1 MQLKIVQYFILLMLF
16 LSSCCC
22 DNYDFYKIE
31 NIEENEVLTE
41 INFDDLKIF
50 FQDILK
56 KENKNIE
63 DISNK
68 GEFSIKYIKHKN
80 ISLEQVEEFTQIKN
94 YWNDG
99 KLEKLKKQIHF
110 STIVSYPY
118 YIEFLFRLKKL
129 LIDKKKSGI
138 SFFTSIGGSG
148 RSIHYPCGYNLRN
161 IVNRNGN
168 FLNVTNNDLLNEDN
182 RQMQFPI
189 FSNNNIFVKSN
200 SILTFFEN
208 RLKIQFDDN
217 SQAKYK
223 YICSVL
229 EYLAQLGN
237 PIFTI
242 YGHGVQQSAAAYNIA
257 LMLKELFKFDTEDFF
272 YEGKYSLL
280 DIFESNG
287 DKVGLKN
294 NIEIIEQLEKVG
306 ASAEKDVIML
316 AGAITLNNLLYKI
329 FRSVRA
335 VEKDI
340 NCVLGFESY
349 SGRVWELL
357 VAIWKGNYEKFQELI
372 DEKIVIKKNELQC
385 ILTHC
390 LIGDNKL
397 LPEYQI
403 GNKEEV
409 IINTPQILKNLVN
422 GNDGLGED
430 RLYYLDC
437 DKICGYKLNEIVDF
451 WKELTDKP
459 TLQIISNIKN
469 NNGNGVL
476 GSIKHFLRYE
486 WDHLITSYFNS
497 SYNDGMLSDDGL
509 FIYEDNNKGFSDFCK
524 NIFEN
529 YTSGKNLKENLND
542 KYELKILEDDHK
554 SFYINDKE
562 LNIIYIVVGHGTH
575 LENKRNN
582 PYNGYFENITK
593 NLNNI
598 EKKIEYK
605 WKQ

>member
-41 INFDDLKIF
+41 IKFNDLKTF

-56 KENKNIE
+56 KENKNIK
-63 DISNK
+63 DINNK
-68 GEFSIKYIKHKN
+68 GVFSIKYIKHEN
-80 ISLEQVEEFTQIKN
+80 ISLKQVEEFTQIKN
-94 YWNDG
+94 YWNEE
-99 KLEKLKKQIHF
+99 KIEKLKKQIQF
-110 STIVSYPY
+110 ATIVSYPY
-118 YIEFLFRLKKL
+118 YIEFLLRLKKL
-129 LIDKKKSGI
+129 LKDKDERGI

-148 RSIHYPCGYNLRN
+148 RSIHYPCGYNLRRV
-161 IVNRNGN
+161 VNEKNN
-168 FLNVTNNDLLNEDN
+168 DFFNVTNNDQLNEYEP
-182 RQMQFPI
+182 QTQLPI
-189 FSNNNIFVKSN
+189 FSNNNIFARTN
-200 SILTFFEN
+200 NNILTFFEN
-208 RLKIQFDDN
+208 RLGINFNDN
-217 SQAKYK
+217 NKQSQYN

-242 YGHGVQQSAAAYNIA
+242 YGHGIRPAAVTYNIA
-257 LMLKELFKFDTEDFF
+257 LMLKDILKFDVNDFF
-272 YEGKYSLL
+272 ENEEYNFL
-280 DIFESNG
+280 DIIEAEDDNARFKDNS
-287 DKVGLKN
+287 
-294 NIEIIEQLEKVG
+294 EIIKQLEEVG
-306 ASAEKDVIML
+306 ASSEKNVLML
-316 AGAITLNNLLYKI
+316 VGAITLNNLLYKI
-329 FRSVRA
+329 FYAVRSQQKR
-335 VEKDI
+335 I

-357 VAIWKGNYEKFQELI
+357 VAIWKGNYQNFQELI

-385 ILTHC
+385 VLTHC

-409 IINTPQILKNLVN
+409 IINTSQILKDLVN

-437 DKICGYKLNEIVDF
+437 NKICGYKLNEIVSF
-451 WKELTDKP
+451 WKNLTENH

-476 GSIKHFLRYE
+476 GSIKHFFRYE
-486 WDHLITSYFNS
+486 WDSLITSYFNS
-497 SYNDGMLSDDGL
+497 PYNDGMLSDDGL
-509 FIYEDNNKGFSDFCK
+509 FFYMGNENFENFCK
-524 NIFEN
+524 NIFKD
-529 YTSGKNLKENLND
+529 YTSGKNLEEILND

-554 SFYINDKE
+554 SFYINDKI

-575 LENKRNN
+575 LDNKRNN

-593 NLNNI
+593 ILN
-598 EKKIEYK
+598 KIEDK
-605 WKQ
+605 IE

>member
-1 MQLKIVQYFILLMLF
+1 MQLKIAQYFILLMLF

-31 NIEENEVLTE
+31 ENNLNQNLTTVKYEELN
-41 INFDDLKIF
+41 DF
-50 FQDILK
+50 FQTIKDNNDN
-56 KENKNIE
+56 E
-63 DISNK
+63 K
-68 GEFSIKYIKHKN
+68 GVLSLKYIKHKD
-80 ISLEQVEEFTQIKN
+80 ITVEQLEEFTKIKN

-99 KLEKLKKQIHF
+99 KLEKLKKQIQF

-118 YIEFLFRLKKL
+118 YIEFLLRLKKL
-129 LIDKKKSGI
+129 LKDKDKRGI

-168 FLNVTNNDLLNEDN
+168 FLNVTNNDQLNEDE
-182 RQMQFPI
+182 RQTQLPI
-189 FSNNNIFVKSN
+189 FSGNNIFTRTNNNI
-200 SILTFFEN
+200 LTFLEN
-208 RLKIQFDDN
+208 RLGINFNDNN
-217 SQAKYK
+217 SQVKYK

-237 PIFTI
+237 SIFTI
-242 YGHGVQQSAAAYNIA
+242 YGRGVQQSAVAYNIA

-272 YEGKYSLL
+272 YEGEYSLL

-294 NIEIIEQLEKVG
+294 NTEIIKQLEEVG

-335 VEKDI
+335 VKKNI

-357 VAIWKGNYEKFQELI
+357 VAIWKGNYQNFQELI
-372 DEKIVIKKNELQC
+372 DEKIVIKKDDLQC
-385 ILTHC
+385 VLTHC

-397 LPEYQI
+397 LSEYKLGKKDEI
-403 GNKEEV
+403 T
-409 IINTPQILKNLVN
+409 INTPQILKNVVN
-422 GNDGLGED
+422 EGDGLGED

-437 DKICGYKLNEIVDF
+437 NEICGYKLNEIVSF
-451 WKELTDKP
+451 WKKLTDQP

-476 GSIKHFLRYE
+476 GSIKHFFRYE
-486 WDHLITSYFNS
+486 WDSLITSYFNS
-497 SYNDGMLSDDGL
+497 PYNDGMLSDDGL
-509 FIYEDNNKGFSDFCK
+509 FVYEDNNGFSDFCK
-524 NIFEN
+524 NIFKD
-529 YTSGKNLKENLND
+529 YTSGENLEEFLND

-554 SFYINDKE
+554 SFYINDKK

-593 NLNNI
+593 ILN
-598 EKKIEYK
+598 KIENK
-605 WKQ
+605 IE

>member
-1 MQLKIVQYFILLMLF
+1 MQLKIAQYFILLMLF

-31 NIEENEVLTE
+31 ENNLNQNLTTVKYEELN
-41 INFDDLKIF
+41 DF
-50 FQDILK
+50 FQTIKDNNDN
-56 KENKNIE
+56 E
-63 DISNK
+63 K
-68 GEFSIKYIKHKN
+68 GVLSLKYIKHKD
-80 ISLEQVEEFTQIKN
+80 ITVEQLEEFTKIKN

-99 KLEKLKKQIHF
+99 KLEKLKKQIQF

-118 YIEFLFRLKKL
+118 YIEFLLRLKKL
-129 LIDKKKSGI
+129 LKDKDKRGI

-168 FLNVTNNDLLNEDN
+168 FLNVTNNDQLNEDE
-182 RQMQFPI
+182 RQTQLPI
-189 FSNNNIFVKSN
+189 FSGNNIFTRTNNNI
-200 SILTFFEN
+200 LTFLEN
-208 RLKIQFDDN
+208 RLGINFNDNN
-217 SQAKYK
+217 SQVKYK

-237 PIFTI
+237 SIFTI
-242 YGHGVQQSAAAYNIA
+242 YGRGVQQSAVAYNIA

-272 YEGKYSLL
+272 YEGEYSLL

-294 NIEIIEQLEKVG
+294 NTEIIKQLEEVG

-335 VEKDI
+335 VKKNI

-357 VAIWKGNYEKFQELI
+357 VAIWKGNYQNFQELI
-372 DEKIVIKKNELQC
+372 DEKIVIKKDDLQC
-385 ILTHC
+385 VLTHC

-397 LPEYQI
+397 LSEYKLGKKDEI
-403 GNKEEV
+403 T
-409 IINTPQILKNLVN
+409 INTPQILKNVVN
-422 GNDGLGED
+422 EGDGLGED

-437 DKICGYKLNEIVDF
+437 NEICGYKLNEIVSF
-451 WKELTDKP
+451 WKNLTGRP

-476 GSIKHFLRYE
+476 GSIKHFFRYE
-486 WDHLITSYFNS
+486 WDSLITSYFNS
-497 SYNDGMLSDDGL
+497 PYNDGMLSDDGL
-509 FIYEDNNKGFSDFCK
+509 FVYEDNNGFSDFCK
-524 NIFEN
+524 NIFKD
-529 YTSGKNLKENLND
+529 YTSGENLEEFLND

-554 SFYINDKE
+554 SFYINDKK

-593 NLNNI
+593 ILN
-598 EKKIEYK
+598 KIENK
-605 WKQ
+605 IE

>member
-31 NIEENEVLTE
+31 GNNLNQNLTTVKYEELN
-41 INFDDLKIF
+41 DF
-50 FQDILK
+50 FQTIKDNNDN
-56 KENKNIE
+56 E
-63 DISNK
+63 K
-68 GEFSIKYIKHKN
+68 GVLSLKYIKHKD
-80 ISLEQVEEFTQIKN
+80 ITVEQLEEFTKIKN

-99 KLEKLKKQIHF
+99 KLEKLKEQIQF

-118 YIEFLFRLKKL
+118 YIEFLLRLKKL
-129 LIDKKKSGI
+129 LKDKDKRGI

-168 FLNVTNNDLLNEDN
+168 FLNVTNNDLLDKDN
-182 RQMQFPI
+182 RQMQLPL
-189 FSNNNIFVKSN
+189 FSNNNIFVKN
-200 SILTFFEN
+200 NNILTFFEN
-208 RLKIQFDDN
+208 RLKIKFDEN
-217 SQAKYK
+217 SQVKYK

-242 YGHGVQQSAAAYNIA
+242 YGRGVQQSAAAYNIA
-257 LMLKELFKFDTEDFF
+257 LMLKELFNFDTEDFF
-272 YEGKYSLL
+272 GNEEYNFL
-280 DIFESNG
+280 DI
-287 DKVGLKN
+287 
-294 NIEIIEQLEKVG
+294 IEIDDDNARFKDNSEIIKQLEEVG

-335 VEKDI
+335 EKKDI

-357 VAIWKGNYEKFQELI
+357 VAIWKGNYQNFQELI

-390 LIGDNKL
+390 LIGNNKL
-397 LPEYQI
+397 LPQKNI
-403 GNKEEV
+403 GEKGEV
-409 IINTPQILKNLVN
+409 TIDTPQILKDLVN
-422 GNDGLGED
+422 GNNGLGED

-437 DKICGYKLNEIVDF
+437 DKICGYKLNEIVSF
-451 WKELTDKP
+451 WKKLTDQP

-476 GSIKHFLRYE
+476 GSIKHFFRYE

-497 SYNDGMLSDDGL
+497 PYNDGMLSDDGL

-524 NIFEN
+524 NIFKD
-529 YTSGKNLKENLND
+529 YTSGEILNKNFSNNYDFD
-542 KYELKILEDDHK
+542 KLDDDYK
-554 SFYINDKE
+554 SFYINDKI

-575 LENKRNN
+575 IDNKRNN
-582 PYNGYFENITK
+582 PYDGYFENITK
-593 NLNNI
+593 ILN
-598 EKKIEYK
+598 KIEDK
-605 WKQ
+605 IE

>member
-31 NIEENEVLTE
+31 ENNLNQNLTTVKYKE
-41 INFDDLKIF
+41 LNDF
-50 FQDILK
+50 FQTIKD
-56 KENKNIE
+56 NKDNE
-63 DISNK
+63 EGVLSL
-68 GEFSIKYIKHKN
+68 KYIKHKN
-80 ISLEQVEEFTQIKN
+80 ITVEQLEKFTQIKN
-94 YWNDG
+94 YWNTE
-99 KLEKLKKQIHF
+99 KLEKLKKQIQF

-118 YIEFLFRLKKL
+118 YIEFLLRLKKL

-168 FLNVTNNDLLNEDN
+168 FLNVTNNDLLNEDI
-182 RQMQFPI
+182 RKTQFPI

-200 SILTFFEN
+200 NILTFFEN

-217 SQAKYK
+217 SQVKYK

-242 YGHGVQQSAAAYNIA
+242 YGRGVQQSAAAYNIA
-257 LMLKELFKFDTEDFF
+257 LMLKDILKFDVNDFFENEEYNFLDIIETEDDNARF
-272 YEGKYSLL
+272 KDNS
-280 DIFESNG
+280 
-287 DKVGLKN
+287 
-294 NIEIIEQLEKVG
+294 EIIKQLEEVG
-306 ASAEKDVIML
+306 ASSEKNVLML

-329 FRSVRA
+329 FYAVRSQQKR
-335 VEKDI
+335 I

-357 VAIWKGNYEKFQELI
+357 VAIWKNKYGNFSVIEKTV
-372 DEKIVIKKNELQC
+372 KIKKDDLQC
-385 ILTHC
+385 VLTHC

-397 LPEYQI
+397 LSEYKLGKKDEI
-403 GNKEEV
+403 T
-409 IINTPQILKNLVN
+409 INTPQILKNVVN
-422 GNDGLGED
+422 EGDGLGED

-437 DKICGYKLNEIVDF
+437 NEICGYKLNEIVSF
-451 WKELTDKP
+451 WKKLTDRP

-476 GSIKHFLRYE
+476 GSIKHFFRFE

-497 SYNDGMLSDDGL
+497 PYNDGMLSDDGL
-509 FIYEDNNKGFSDFCK
+509 FVYEENNKGFSYFCK
-524 NIFEN
+524 KIFKD
-529 YTSGKNLKENLND
+529 YTSGEILNKNFSNNYDFD
-542 KYELKILEDDHK
+542 KLEDDHK

-593 NLNNI
+593 ILNKIGNNI
-598 EKKIEYK
+598 E
-605 WKQ
+605 

>member
-41 INFDDLKIF
+41 IKFNDLKTF

-56 KENKNIE
+56 KENKNIK
-63 DISNK
+63 DINNK
-68 GEFSIKYIKHKN
+68 GVFSIKYIKREN
-80 ISLEQVEEFTQIKN
+80 ISLKQVEEFTQIKN
-94 YWNDG
+94 YWNEE
-99 KLEKLKKQIHF
+99 KIEKLKKQIQF

-118 YIEFLFRLKKL
+118 YIEFLLRLKKL
-129 LIDKKKSGI
+129 LKDKDERGI

-148 RSIHYPCGYNLRN
+148 RSIHYPCGYNLRRV
-161 IVNRNGN
+161 VNEKNN
-168 FLNVTNNDLLNEDN
+168 DFLNVTNNDQLNEYEP
-182 RQMQFPI
+182 QTQLPI
-189 FSNNNIFVKSN
+189 FSNNNIFARTN
-200 SILTFFEN
+200 NNILTFFEN
-208 RLKIQFDDN
+208 RLGINFNDN
-217 SQAKYK
+217 NKQSQYN

-242 YGHGVQQSAAAYNIA
+242 YGHGIRPAAVTYNIA
-257 LMLKELFKFDTEDFF
+257 LMLKDILKFDVNDFF
-272 YEGKYSLL
+272 ENEEYNFL
-280 DIFESNG
+280 DIIEAEDDNARFKDNS
-287 DKVGLKN
+287 
-294 NIEIIEQLEKVG
+294 EIIKQLEEVG
-306 ASAEKDVIML
+306 ASSEKNVLML

-329 FRSVRA
+329 FYAVRSQQKR
-335 VEKDI
+335 I

-357 VAIWKGNYEKFQELI
+357 VAIWKGNYQNFQELI

-385 ILTHC
+385 VLTHC

-409 IINTPQILKNLVN
+409 IINTSQILKDLVN

-437 DKICGYKLNEIVDF
+437 NKICGYKLNEIVSF
-451 WKELTDKP
+451 WKNLTENH

-476 GSIKHFLRYE
+476 GSIKHFFRYE

-497 SYNDGMLSDDGL
+497 PYNDGMLSDDGL
-509 FIYEDNNKGFSDFCK
+509 F
-524 NIFEN
+524 
-529 YTSGKNLKENLND
+529 L
-542 KYELKILEDDHK
+542 
-554 SFYINDKE
+554 
-562 LNIIYIVVGHGTH
+562 
-575 LENKRNN
+575 
-582 PYNGYFENITK
+582 
-593 NLNNI
+593 
-598 EKKIEYK
+598 
-605 WKQ
+605 

>member
-31 NIEENEVLTE
+31 ENNLNQNLTTVKYEELN
-41 INFDDLKIF
+41 DF
-50 FQDILK
+50 FQTIKDNNDN
-56 KENKNIE
+56 E
-63 DISNK
+63 K
-68 GEFSIKYIKHKN
+68 GVLSLKYIKHKD
-80 ISLEQVEEFTQIKN
+80 ITVEQLEEFTKIKN

-99 KLEKLKKQIHF
+99 KLEKLKKQIQF

-118 YIEFLFRLKKL
+118 YIEFLLRLKKL
-129 LIDKKKSGI
+129 LKDNDERGI

-168 FLNVTNNDLLNEDN
+168 FLNVTNNDLLNEDI
-182 RQMQFPI
+182 RKTQFPI

-200 SILTFFEN
+200 NILTFFEN
-208 RLKIQFDDN
+208 RLKIKFDDDN
-217 SQAKYK
+217 SQVKYK

-229 EYLAQLGN
+229 EYFAQLGN

-242 YGHGVQQSAAAYNIA
+242 YGRGVQQSAAAYNIA
-257 LMLKELFKFDTEDFF
+257 LMLKELFNFDTEDFF
-272 YEGKYSLL
+272 GNEEYNFL
-280 DIFESNG
+280 DI
-287 DKVGLKN
+287 
-294 NIEIIEQLEKVG
+294 IEIDDDNARFKDNSEIIKQLEEVG

-335 VEKDI
+335 VKKDI

-349 SGRVWELL
+349 SGRVWEILI
-357 VAIWKGNYEKFQELI
+357 AIWKDNYKNFRDLI
-372 DEKIVIKKNELQC
+372 GKESVIKNNELQC
-385 ILTHC
+385 VLTHC
-390 LIGDNKL
+390 LIGDNTL

-437 DKICGYKLNEIVDF
+437 DKICGYKLNEIVSF
-451 WKELTDKP
+451 WKNLTGRP

-469 NNGNGVL
+469 NNGNGFL
-476 GSIKHFLRYE
+476 GSIKHFFRYE

-497 SYNDGMLSDDGL
+497 PYNDGMLSDDGL
-509 FIYEDNNKGFSDFCK
+509 FFYMGNENFEIFCK
-524 NIFEN
+524 NIFKD
-529 YTSGKNLKENLND
+529 YTSGENLEEFLND

-593 NLNNI
+593 ILN
-598 EKKIEYK
+598 KIENK
-605 WKQ
+605 IE

>member
-31 NIEENEVLTE
+31 ENNLNQNLTTVEYEELN
-41 INFDDLKIF
+41 DF
-50 FQDILK
+50 FQTIKD
-56 KENKNIE
+56 NKDNE
-63 DISNK
+63 EGVLSL
-68 GEFSIKYIKHKN
+68 KYIKHKN
-80 ISLEQVEEFTQIKN
+80 ITVEQLEKFTQIKN
-94 YWNDG
+94 YWNTE
-99 KLEKLKKQIHF
+99 KLEKLKKQIQF

-118 YIEFLFRLKKL
+118 YIEFLLRLKKL

-168 FLNVTNNDLLNEDN
+168 FLNVTNNDLLNEDI
-182 RQMQFPI
+182 RKTQFPI

-200 SILTFFEN
+200 NILTFFEN

-217 SQAKYK
+217 SQVKYK

-242 YGHGVQQSAAAYNIA
+242 YGRGVQQSAAAYNIA
-257 LMLKELFKFDTEDFF
+257 LMLKDLFKFDTEDFF
-272 YEGKYSLL
+272 GNEEYNFL
-280 DIFESNG
+280 DIIETDDNARFKDNS
-287 DKVGLKN
+287 
-294 NIEIIEQLEKVG
+294 EIIKQLETVG
-306 ASAEKDVIML
+306 ASNEKDVIML

-329 FRSVRA
+329 FYAVRSQQKR
-335 VEKDI
+335 I

-357 VAIWKGNYEKFQELI
+357 VAMWKGNYEKFQELI

-422 GNDGLGED
+422 GNNGLGED

-437 DKICGYKLNEIVDF
+437 NEICGYKLNEIVSF
-451 WKELTDKP
+451 WKKLTDRP

-476 GSIKHFLRYE
+476 GSIKHFFRYE

-497 SYNDGMLSDDGL
+497 PYNDGMLSDDGL
-509 FIYEDNNKGFSDFCK
+509 FIYEDNNKGFRDFCK
-524 NIFEN
+524 NIFKD
-529 YTSGKNLKENLND
+529 YTSGEILNKNFSNNYDFD
-542 KYELKILEDDHK
+542 KLDDDYK
-554 SFYINDKE
+554 SFYINDKI

-575 LENKRNN
+575 IDNKRNN
-582 PYNGYFENITK
+582 PYDGYFENITK
-593 NLNNI
+593 ILN
-598 EKKIEYK
+598 KIEDK
-605 WKQ
+605 IE

>member
-1 MQLKIVQYFILLMLF
+1 MLF

-41 INFDDLKIF
+41 IKFNDLNTF

-63 DISNK
+63 DINNK
-68 GEFSIKYIKHKN
+68 DDFSLKYIKHKN
-80 ISLEQVEEFTQIKN
+80 ITVEQLEEFTKIKN
-94 YWNDG
+94 YWNTE
-99 KLEKLKKQIHF
+99 KLEKLKKQIQF

-118 YIEFLFRLKKL
+118 YIEFLLRLKKL

-148 RSIHYPCGYNLRN
+148 RSIHYPCGYNLRRV
-161 IVNRNGN
+161 VNEKNN
-168 FLNVTNNDLLNEDN
+168 DFLNVTNNDQLNEYEP
-182 RQMQFPI
+182 QTQLPI
-189 FSNNNIFVKSN
+189 FSNNNIFARTN
-200 SILTFFEN
+200 NNILTFFEN
-208 RLKIQFDDN
+208 RLGINFNDN
-217 SQAKYK
+217 NKQSQYN

-242 YGHGVQQSAAAYNIA
+242 YGHGIRPAAVTYNIA
-257 LMLKELFKFDTEDFF
+257 LMLKDILKFDVNDFF
-272 YEGKYSLL
+272 ENEEYNFL
-280 DIFESNG
+280 DIIEAEDDNARFKDNS
-287 DKVGLKN
+287 
-294 NIEIIEQLEKVG
+294 EIIKQLEEVG
-306 ASAEKDVIML
+306 ASSEKNVLML

-329 FRSVRA
+329 FYAVRSQQKR
-335 VEKDI
+335 I

-357 VAIWKGNYEKFQELI
+357 VAIWKGNYQNFQELI

-385 ILTHC
+385 VLTHC

-409 IINTPQILKNLVN
+409 IINTSQILKDLVN

-437 DKICGYKLNEIVDF
+437 NEICGYKLNKIVSF
-451 WKELTDKP
+451 WKKLTDRP

-476 GSIKHFLRYE
+476 GSIKHFFRYE
-486 WDHLITSYFNS
+486 WDSLITSYFNS
-497 SYNDGMLSDDGL
+497 PYNDGMLSDDGL
-509 FIYEDNNKGFSDFCK
+509 FFYMGNENFENFCK
-524 NIFEN
+524 NIFKD
-529 YTSGKNLKENLND
+529 YTSGKNLEEILND

-593 NLNNI
+593 ILN
-598 EKKIEYK
+598 KIEDK
-605 WKQ
+605 IE

>member
-1 MQLKIVQYFILLMLF
+1 MQLEIVQYFILLMLF

-31 NIEENEVLTE
+31 ENNLNQNLTTVEYEELN
-41 INFDDLKIF
+41 DF
-50 FQDILK
+50 FQTIKDNNDN
-56 KENKNIE
+56 E
-63 DISNK
+63 K
-68 GEFSIKYIKHKN
+68 GVLSLKYIKHKN
-80 ISLEQVEEFTQIKN
+80 ITVEQLEEFTKIKN
-94 YWNDG
+94 YWNKG
-99 KLEKLKKQIHF
+99 KLEKLKKQIQF

-118 YIEFLFRLKKL
+118 YIEFLLRLKKL
-129 LIDKKKSGI
+129 LKDNDKRGI

-168 FLNVTNNDLLNEDN
+168 FLNVTNNDLLDKDN
-182 RQMQFPI
+182 RQMQLPI

-200 SILTFFEN
+200 NILTFFEN
-208 RLKIQFDDN
+208 RLKIQFDEN
-217 SQAKYK
+217 SQVKYK

-229 EYLAQLGN
+229 EYFAQLGN

-242 YGHGVQQSAAAYNIA
+242 YGRGVQQSAAAYNIA
-257 LMLKELFKFDTEDFF
+257 LMLKELFNFDTEDFF
-272 YEGKYSLL
+272 GNEEYNFL
-280 DIFESNG
+280 DIIETDDNARFKDNS
-287 DKVGLKN
+287 
-294 NIEIIEQLEKVG
+294 EIIKQLEKVG

-335 VEKDI
+335 VKKDI

-349 SGRVWELL
+349 SGRVWEILI
-357 VAIWKGNYEKFQELI
+357 AIWKDNYKNFRDLI
-372 DEKIVIKKNELQC
+372 GKESVIKNNELQC
-385 ILTHC
+385 VLTHC
-390 LIGDNKL
+390 LIGDNTL

-437 DKICGYKLNEIVDF
+437 DKICGYKLNEIVSF
-451 WKELTDKP
+451 WKNLTGRP

-469 NNGNGVL
+469 NNGNGFL
-476 GSIKHFLRYE
+476 GSIKHFFRYE

-497 SYNDGMLSDDGL
+497 PYNDGMLSDDGL
-509 FIYEDNNKGFSDFCK
+509 FIYMGNENFEKFCK
-524 NIFEN
+524 NIFKD
-529 YTSGKNLKENLND
+529 YTSGGNLEENLND
-542 KYELKILEDDHK
+542 NYFNKLNDDSK
-554 SFYINDKE
+554 TFYINDE
-562 LNIIYIVVGHGTH
+562 NLNIIYIVVGHGTH
-575 LENKRNN
+575 LENKRYN
-582 PYNGYFENITK
+582 PYNEYFENITK
-593 NLNNI
+593 ILNNI
-598 EKKIEYK
+598 ENKNE
-605 WKQ
+605 

>member
-31 NIEENEVLTE
+31 GNNLNQNLTTVKYEELN
-41 INFDDLKIF
+41 DF
-50 FQDILK
+50 FQTIKDNNDN
-56 KENKNIE
+56 E
-63 DISNK
+63 K
-68 GEFSIKYIKHKN
+68 GVLSLKYIKHKD
-80 ISLEQVEEFTQIKN
+80 ITVEQLEEFTKIKN

-99 KLEKLKKQIHF
+99 KLEKLKKQIQF

-118 YIEFLFRLKKL
+118 YIEFLLRLKKL
-129 LIDKKKSGI
+129 LKDNDERGI

-168 FLNVTNNDLLNEDN
+168 FLNVTNNDLLDKDN
-182 RQMQFPI
+182 RQMQLPI
-189 FSNNNIFVKSN
+189 FSGNNIFTRTNNNI
-200 SILTFFEN
+200 LTFLEN
-208 RLKIQFDDN
+208 RLGINFNDNN
-217 SQAKYK
+217 SQVKYK

-242 YGHGVQQSAAAYNIA
+242 YGRGVQQSAAAYNIA
-257 LMLKELFKFDTEDFF
+257 LMLKELFKFDVNDFF
-272 YEGKYSLL
+272 GNEEYNFL
-280 DIFESNG
+280 DIIETDDDNARFKDNS
-287 DKVGLKN
+287 
-294 NIEIIEQLEKVG
+294 EIIKQLEEVG

-335 VEKDI
+335 VKKDI

-349 SGRVWELL
+349 SGRVWEILI
-357 VAIWKGNYEKFQELI
+357 AIWKKEYGNFSVRDKTVE
-372 DEKIVIKKNELQC
+372 IKKDDLQC
-385 ILTHC
+385 VLTHC
-390 LIGDNKL
+390 LIGDNTL

-409 IINTPQILKNLVN
+409 IINTSQILKNLVN

-437 DKICGYKLNEIVDF
+437 DEICGYKLNEIVSF
-451 WKELTDKP
+451 WKNLTGRP

-476 GSIKHFLRYE
+476 GSIKHFFRYE
-486 WDHLITSYFNS
+486 WDYLITSYFFS
-497 SYNDGMLSDDGL
+497 PYNDGMLSDDGL

-529 YTSGKNLKENLND
+529 YTSGENLKENLND
-542 KYELKILEDDHK
+542 NYELKILEDDHK

-562 LNIIYIVVGHGTH
+562 LNIFYIVVGHGTH

-593 NLNNI
+593 ILN
-598 EKKIEYK
+598 KIENK
-605 WKQ
+605 IE

>member
-16 LSSCCC
+16 LSVCCC

-41 INFDDLKIF
+41 IKFDDLKTF
-50 FQDILK
+50 FQNILEK
-56 KENKNIE
+56 GNQNIE
-63 DISNK
+63 DINNK
-68 GEFSIKYIKHKN
+68 GEFPIKYIKHEN
-80 ISLEQVEEFTQIKN
+80 ISLKQVEDFTQIKN
-94 YWNDG
+94 YWNEE
-99 KLEKLKKQIHF
+99 KLGKLKKQIQF

-118 YIEFLFRLKKL
+118 YIEFLLRLKKL
-129 LIDKKKSGI
+129 LIDKKNGI

-161 IVNRNGN
+161 IVNRNEN
-168 FLNVTNNDLLNEDN
+168 FLNVTNNDLLNKDN
-182 RQMQFPI
+182 RQTRFPI

-200 SILTFFEN
+200 NILTFFEN
-208 RLKIQFDDN
+208 RLKIQFEDD
-217 SQAKYK
+217 SQVKYK

-242 YGHGVQQSAAAYNIA
+242 YGRGVQQSAAAYNIA

-272 YEGKYSLL
+272 GNEEYNFL
-280 DIFESNG
+280 DIIETDDDNARFKDNS
-287 DKVGLKN
+287 
-294 NIEIIEQLEKVG
+294 EIIKQLEEVG
-306 ASAEKDVIML
+306 ASNEKDVIML

-335 VEKDI
+335 VENGI

-357 VAIWKGNYEKFQELI
+357 VAIWKGNYQNFQELI

-390 LIGDNKL
+390 LIGNNKL
-397 LPEYQI
+397 LPQKKYGEK
-403 GNKEEV
+403 GEV
-409 IINTPQILKNLVN
+409 TIDTPQILKNLVN

-437 DKICGYKLNEIVDF
+437 DEICGYKLNEIVSF
-451 WKELTDKP
+451 WKNLTGRP

-476 GSIKHFLRYE
+476 GSIKHFFRYE
-486 WDHLITSYFNS
+486 WDYLITSYFFS
-497 SYNDGMLSDDGL
+497 PYNDGMLSDDGL

-529 YTSGKNLKENLND
+529 YTSGENLKENLND
-542 KYELKILEDDHK
+542 NYELKILEDDHK

-575 LENKRNN
+575 IENKRNN
-582 PYNGYFENITK
+582 PYDGYFENITK
-593 NLNNI
+593 ILDKI
-598 EKKIEYK
+598 EKKIE
-605 WKQ
+605 

>member
-31 NIEENEVLTE
+31 GNNLNQNLITVKYKELN
-41 INFDDLKIF
+41 DF
-50 FQDILK
+50 FQTIKDNNDN
-56 KENKNIE
+56 E
-63 DISNK
+63 K
-68 GEFSIKYIKHKN
+68 GVLSLKYIKHKN
-80 ISLEQVEEFTQIKN
+80 ITVEQLEEFTQIKN
-94 YWNDG
+94 YWNTE
-99 KLEKLKKQIHF
+99 KLEKLKKQIQF

-118 YIEFLFRLKKL
+118 YIEFLLRLKKL

-168 FLNVTNNDLLNEDN
+168 FLNVTNNDLLNEDI
-182 RQMQFPI
+182 RKTQFPI

-200 SILTFFEN
+200 NILTFFEN
-208 RLKIQFDDN
+208 RLKIKFDDDN
-217 SQAKYK
+217 SQVKYK

-242 YGHGVQQSAAAYNIA
+242 YGRGVQQSAAAYNIA
-257 LMLKELFKFDTEDFF
+257 LMLKDLFKFDTEDFF
-272 YEGKYSLL
+272 GNEEYNFL
-280 DIFESNG
+280 DIIETDDDNARFKDNS
-287 DKVGLKN
+287 
-294 NIEIIEQLEKVG
+294 EIIKQLEEVG

-335 VEKDI
+335 VKKDI

-349 SGRVWELL
+349 SGRVGEILI
-357 VAIWKGNYEKFQELI
+357 AIWKNEYGNFLVRDKTVE
-372 DEKIVIKKNELQC
+372 IKKDDLQC
-385 ILTHC
+385 VLTHC

-397 LPEYQI
+397 LQEYQI

-409 IINTPQILKNLVN
+409 IINTPQILKNVVN
-422 GNDGLGED
+422 EGEGLGED

-437 DKICGYKLNEIVDF
+437 NEICGYKLNEIVSF
-451 WKELTDKP
+451 WKKLTDRP

-476 GSIKHFLRYE
+476 GSIKHFFRYE
-486 WDHLITSYFNS
+486 WDSLITSYFNS
-497 SYNDGMLSDDGL
+497 PYNDGMLSDDGL

-529 YTSGKNLKENLND
+529 YTSGENLKENLND
-542 KYELKILEDDHK
+542 NYELKILEDDHK

-562 LNIIYIVVGHGTH
+562 LNIFYIVVGHGTH

-593 NLNNI
+593 ILN
-598 EKKIEYK
+598 KIENK
-605 WKQ
+605 IE

>member
-41 INFDDLKIF
+41 IKFNDLKTF

-56 KENKNIE
+56 KENKNIK
-63 DISNK
+63 DINNK
-68 GEFSIKYIKHKN
+68 GVFSIKYIKREN
-80 ISLEQVEEFTQIKN
+80 ISLKQVEEFTQIKN
-94 YWNDG
+94 YWNEE
-99 KLEKLKKQIHF
+99 KIEKLKKQIQF

-118 YIEFLFRLKKL
+118 YIEFLLRLKKL
-129 LIDKKKSGI
+129 LKDKDERGI

-148 RSIHYPCGYNLRN
+148 RSIHYPCGYNLRRV
-161 IVNRNGN
+161 VNEKNN
-168 FLNVTNNDLLNEDN
+168 DFLNVTNNDQLNEYEP
-182 RQMQFPI
+182 QTQLPI
-189 FSNNNIFVKSN
+189 FSNNNIFARTN
-200 SILTFFEN
+200 NNILTFFEN
-208 RLKIQFDDN
+208 RLGINFNDN
-217 SQAKYK
+217 NKQSQYN

-242 YGHGVQQSAAAYNIA
+242 YGHGIRPAAVTYNIA
-257 LMLKELFKFDTEDFF
+257 LMLKDILKFDVNDFF
-272 YEGKYSLL
+272 ENEEYNFL
-280 DIFESNG
+280 DIIEAEDDNARFKDNS
-287 DKVGLKN
+287 
-294 NIEIIEQLEKVG
+294 EIIKQLEEVG
-306 ASAEKDVIML
+306 ASSEKNVLML

-329 FRSVRA
+329 FYAVRSQQKR
-335 VEKDI
+335 I

-357 VAIWKGNYEKFQELI
+357 VAIWKGNYQNFQELI

-385 ILTHC
+385 VLTHC

-409 IINTPQILKNLVN
+409 IINTSQILKDLVN

-437 DKICGYKLNEIVDF
+437 NKICGYKLNEIVSF
-451 WKELTDKP
+451 WKNLTENH

-476 GSIKHFLRYE
+476 GSIKHFFRYE

-497 SYNDGMLSDDGL
+497 PYNDGMLSDDGL
-509 FIYEDNNKGFSDFCK
+509 FFYMGNENFENFCK
-524 NIFEN
+524 NIFKD
-529 YTSGKNLKENLND
+529 YTSGKNLEEILND

-593 NLNNI
+593 ILN
-598 EKKIEYK
+598 KIENK
-605 WKQ
+605 IE

>member
-31 NIEENEVLTE
+31 GNNLNQNLITVKYKELN
-41 INFDDLKIF
+41 DF
-50 FQDILK
+50 FQTIKDNNDN
-56 KENKNIE
+56 E
-63 DISNK
+63 K
-68 GEFSIKYIKHKN
+68 GVLSLKYIKHKN
-80 ISLEQVEEFTQIKN
+80 ITVEQLEEFTQIKN
-94 YWNDG
+94 YWNTE
-99 KLEKLKKQIHF
+99 KLEKLKKQIQF

-118 YIEFLFRLKKL
+118 YIEFLLRLKKL

-168 FLNVTNNDLLNEDN
+168 FLNVTNNDLLNEDI
-182 RQMQFPI
+182 RKTQFPI

-200 SILTFFEN
+200 NILTFFEN
-208 RLKIQFDDN
+208 RLKIKFDDDN
-217 SQAKYK
+217 SQVKYK

-242 YGHGVQQSAAAYNIA
+242 YGRGVQQSAAAYNIA

-272 YEGKYSLL
+272 GNEEYNFL
-280 DIFESNG
+280 DIIETDDDNARFKDNS
-287 DKVGLKN
+287 
-294 NIEIIEQLEKVG
+294 EIIKQLEEVG

-335 VEKDI
+335 VKKDI

-349 SGRVWELL
+349 SGRVWEILI
-357 VAIWKGNYEKFQELI
+357 AIWKKEYGNFSVRDKTVE
-372 DEKIVIKKNELQC
+372 IKKDDLQC
-385 ILTHC
+385 VLTHC
-390 LIGDNKL
+390 LIGDNTL

-409 IINTPQILKNLVN
+409 IINTSQILKNLVN

-437 DKICGYKLNEIVDF
+437 DEICGYKLNEIVSF
-451 WKELTDKP
+451 WKNLTGRP

-476 GSIKHFLRYE
+476 GSIKHFFRFE

-497 SYNDGMLSDDGL
+497 PYNDGMLSDDGL

-529 YTSGKNLKENLND
+529 YTSGENLKENLND
-542 KYELKILEDDHK
+542 NYELKILEDDHK

-562 LNIIYIVVGHGTH
+562 LNIFYIVVGHGTH

-593 NLNNI
+593 ILN
-598 EKKIEYK
+598 KIENK
-605 WKQ
+605 IE

>member
-31 NIEENEVLTE
+31 ENNLNQNLTTVKYEELN
-41 INFDDLKIF
+41 DF
-50 FQDILK
+50 FQTIKDNNDN
-56 KENKNIE
+56 E
-63 DISNK
+63 K
-68 GEFSIKYIKHKN
+68 GVLSLKYIKHKD
-80 ISLEQVEEFTQIKN
+80 ITVEQLEEFTKIKN

-99 KLEKLKKQIHF
+99 KLEKLKKQIQF

-118 YIEFLFRLKKL
+118 YIEFLLRLKKL
-129 LIDKKKSGI
+129 LKDNDKRGI

-148 RSIHYPCGYNLRN
+148 RSIHYPCGYNLRRV
-161 IVNRNGN
+161 VNEKNN
-168 FLNVTNNDLLNEDN
+168 DFLNVTNNDQLNEYEP
-182 RQMQFPI
+182 QTQLPI
-189 FSNNNIFVKSN
+189 FSNNNIFARTN
-200 SILTFFEN
+200 NNILTFFEN
-208 RLKIQFDDN
+208 RLGINFNDN
-217 SQAKYK
+217 NKQSQYN

-242 YGHGVQQSAAAYNIA
+242 YGRGVQQSAAAYNIA
-257 LMLKELFKFDTEDFF
+257 LMLKELFNFDTEDFF
-272 YEGKYSLL
+272 GNEEYNFL
-280 DIFESNG
+280 DI
-287 DKVGLKN
+287 
-294 NIEIIEQLEKVG
+294 IEIDDDNARFKDNSEIIKQLEKVG
-306 ASAEKDVIML
+306 ASSEKNVLML

-329 FRSVRA
+329 FYAVRSQQKR
-335 VEKDI
+335 I

-349 SGRVWELL
+349 SGRVWEILI
-357 VAIWKGNYEKFQELI
+357 AIWKNEYGNFLVREKTVE
-372 DEKIVIKKNELQC
+372 IKKDDLQC
-385 ILTHC
+385 VLTHC

-397 LPEYQI
+397 LQEYQI

-409 IINTPQILKNLVN
+409 IINTPQILKDLVN

-437 DKICGYKLNEIVDF
+437 DEICGYKLNEIVSF
-451 WKELTDKP
+451 WKNLTGRP

-476 GSIKHFLRYE
+476 GSIKHFFRYE
-486 WDHLITSYFNS
+486 WDSLITSYFNS
-497 SYNDGMLSDDGL
+497 PYNDGMLSDDGL
-509 FIYEDNNKGFSDFCK
+509 FFYMGNENFENFCK
-524 NIFEN
+524 NIFKD
-529 YTSGKNLKENLND
+529 YTSGKNLEEILND

-593 NLNNI
+593 ILN
-598 EKKIEYK
+598 KIENK
-605 WKQ
+605 IE

>member
-41 INFDDLKIF
+41 IKFNDLKTF

-56 KENKNIE
+56 KENKNIK
-63 DISNK
+63 DINNK
-68 GEFSIKYIKHKN
+68 GVFSIKYIKHEN
-80 ISLEQVEEFTQIKN
+80 ISLKQVEDFTQIKN
-94 YWNDG
+94 YWNEE
-99 KLEKLKKQIHF
+99 KLGKLKKQIQF

-118 YIEFLFRLKKL
+118 YIEFLLRLKKL
-129 LIDKKKSGI
+129 LIDKKNGI

-161 IVNRNGN
+161 IVNRNEN
-168 FLNVTNNDLLNEDN
+168 FLNVTNNDLLNKDN
-182 RQMQFPI
+182 RQTRFPI

-200 SILTFFEN
+200 NILTFFEN

-217 SQAKYK
+217 SQVKYK

-242 YGHGVQQSAAAYNIA
+242 YGRGVQQSAAAYNIA

-272 YEGKYSLL
+272 GNEEYNFL
-280 DIFESNG
+280 DIIETDDDNARFKDNS
-287 DKVGLKN
+287 
-294 NIEIIEQLEKVG
+294 EIIKQLEEVG
-306 ASAEKDVIML
+306 ASNEKDVIML

-335 VEKDI
+335 VEKGI

-357 VAIWKGNYEKFQELI
+357 VAIWKGNYQNFQELI

-390 LIGDNKL
+390 LIGNNKL
-397 LPEYQI
+397 LPQKKYGEK
-403 GNKEEV
+403 GEV
-409 IINTPQILKNLVN
+409 TIDTPQILKNLVN

-437 DKICGYKLNEIVDF
+437 DEICGYKLNEIVSF
-451 WKELTDKP
+451 WKNLTGRP

-476 GSIKHFLRYE
+476 GSIKHFFRYE
-486 WDHLITSYFNS
+486 WDYLITSYFFS
-497 SYNDGMLSDDGL
+497 PYNDGMLSDDGL

-529 YTSGKNLKENLND
+529 YTSGENLKENLND
-542 KYELKILEDDHK
+542 NYELKILEDDHK

-593 NLNNI
+593 ILDKI
-598 EKKIEYK
+598 EKKIE
-605 WKQ
+605 

>member
-41 INFDDLKIF
+41 IKFNDLKTF
-50 FQDILK
+50 FQNIV
-56 KENKNIE
+56 ENKNQNIK
-63 DISNK
+63 DINNK
-68 GEFSIKYIKHKN
+68 GEFSIKYIKHEN
-80 ISLEQVEEFTQIKN
+80 ISLKQVEEFTQIKN
-94 YWNDG
+94 YWNEEKIG
-99 KLEKLKKQIHF
+99 KLKEQIQF

-118 YIEFLFRLKKL
+118 YIEFLLRLKKL
-129 LIDKKKSGI
+129 LIDKKNGI

-161 IVNRNGN
+161 IVNRNEN
-168 FLNVTNNDLLNEDN
+168 FLNVTNNDFLNKDN
-182 RQMQFPI
+182 RQTRFPI
-189 FSNNNIFVKSN
+189 FLNNNIFVKN
-200 SILTFFEN
+200 NNILTFFEN
-208 RLKIQFDDN
+208 RLKIQFEDD
-217 SQAKYK
+217 SQVKYK

-242 YGHGVQQSAAAYNIA
+242 YGRGVQQSAAAYNIA

-272 YEGKYSLL
+272 YEGEYSIL

-287 DKVGLKN
+287 DKAGFKN
-294 NIEIIEQLEKVG
+294 NTEIIKQLEEVG

-335 VEKDI
+335 MEKDI

-357 VAIWKGNYEKFQELI
+357 VAIWKENYQKFQELI

-390 LIGDNKL
+390 LIGNNKL
-397 LPEYQI
+397 LPQKNI
-403 GNKEEV
+403 GEKGEV
-409 IINTPQILKNLVN
+409 TIDTPQILKDLVN
-422 GNDGLGED
+422 GNNGLGED

-451 WKELTDKP
+451 WKNLTGRP

-469 NNGNGVL
+469 NNGNGFL
-476 GSIKHFLRYE
+476 GSIKHFFRYE

-497 SYNDGMLSDDGL
+497 PYNDGMLSDDGL
-509 FIYEDNNKGFSDFCK
+509 FIYMGNENFENFCK
-524 NIFEN
+524 NIFKD
-529 YTSGKNLKENLND
+529 YTSGENLEEILND
-542 KYELKILEDDHK
+542 NYELKILEDDPK
-554 SFYINDKE
+554 TFYINDKT

-575 LENKRNN
+575 IENKRNN

-593 NLNNI
+593 ILN
-598 EKKIEYK
+598 KIENK
-605 WKQ
+605 IE

>member
-31 NIEENEVLTE
+31 ENNLNQNLTTVKYEELN
-41 INFDDLKIF
+41 DF
-50 FQDILK
+50 FQTIKDNNDN
-56 KENKNIE
+56 E
-63 DISNK
+63 K
-68 GEFSIKYIKHKN
+68 GVLSLKYIKHKD
-80 ISLEQVEEFTQIKN
+80 ITVEQLEEFTKIKN

-99 KLEKLKKQIHF
+99 KLEKLKKQIQF

-118 YIEFLFRLKKL
+118 YIEFLLRLKKL
-129 LIDKKKSGI
+129 LKDKDKRGI

-168 FLNVTNNDLLNEDN
+168 FLNVTNNDQLNEDE
-182 RQMQFPI
+182 RQTQLPI
-189 FSNNNIFVKSN
+189 FSGNNIFTRTNNNI
-200 SILTFFEN
+200 LTFLEN
-208 RLKIQFDDN
+208 RLGINFNDNN
-217 SQAKYK
+217 SQVKYK

-237 PIFTI
+237 SIFTI
-242 YGHGVQQSAAAYNIA
+242 YGRGVQQSAVAYNIA

-272 YEGKYSLL
+272 YEGEYSLL

-294 NIEIIEQLEKVG
+294 NTEIIKQLEEVG

-335 VEKDI
+335 VKKNI

-357 VAIWKGNYEKFQELI
+357 VAIWKGNYQNFQELI
-372 DEKIVIKKNELQC
+372 DEKIVIKKDDLQC
-385 ILTHC
+385 VLTHC

-397 LPEYQI
+397 LSEYKLGKKDEI
-403 GNKEEV
+403 T
-409 IINTPQILKNLVN
+409 INTPQILKNVVN
-422 GNDGLGED
+422 EGDGLGED

-437 DKICGYKLNEIVDF
+437 NEICGYKLNEIVSF
-451 WKELTDKP
+451 WKNLTGRP

-476 GSIKHFLRYE
+476 GSIKHFFRYE
-486 WDHLITSYFNS
+486 WDSLITSYFNS
-497 SYNDGMLSDDGL
+497 PYNDGMLSDDG
-509 FIYEDNNKGFSDFCK
+509 F
-524 NIFEN
+524 
-529 YTSGKNLKENLND
+529 
-542 KYELKILEDDHK
+542 
-554 SFYINDKE
+554 
-562 LNIIYIVVGHGTH
+562 
-575 LENKRNN
+575 
-582 PYNGYFENITK
+582 
-593 NLNNI
+593 
-598 EKKIEYK
+598 
-605 WKQ
+605 

>member
-1 MQLKIVQYFILLMLF
+1 MQLEIVQYFILLMLF

-31 NIEENEVLTE
+31 ENNLNQNLTTVEYEELN
-41 INFDDLKIF
+41 DF
-50 FQDILK
+50 FQTIKDNNDN
-56 KENKNIE
+56 E
-63 DISNK
+63 K
-68 GEFSIKYIKHKN
+68 GVLSLKYIKHKN
-80 ISLEQVEEFTQIKN
+80 ITVEQLEEFTKIKN
-94 YWNDG
+94 YWNKG
-99 KLEKLKKQIHF
+99 KLEKLKKQIQF

-118 YIEFLFRLKKL
+118 YIEFLLRLKKL
-129 LIDKKKSGI
+129 LKDNDKRGI

-168 FLNVTNNDLLNEDN
+168 FLNVTNNDLLDKDN
-182 RQMQFPI
+182 RQMQLPI

-200 SILTFFEN
+200 NILTFFEN
-208 RLKIQFDDN
+208 RLKIQFDEN
-217 SQAKYK
+217 SQVKYK

-229 EYLAQLGN
+229 EYFAQLGN

-242 YGHGVQQSAAAYNIA
+242 YGRGVQQSAAAYNIA
-257 LMLKELFKFDTEDFF
+257 LMLKELFNFDTEDFF
-272 YEGKYSLL
+272 GNEEYNFL
-280 DIFESNG
+280 DIIETDDNARFKDNS
-287 DKVGLKN
+287 
-294 NIEIIEQLEKVG
+294 EIIKQLEKVG

-335 VEKDI
+335 EKKNI

-357 VAIWKGNYEKFQELI
+357 VAMWKGNYEKFQELI

-437 DKICGYKLNEIVDF
+437 DKICGYKLNEIVSF
-451 WKELTDKP
+451 WKNLTGRP

-469 NNGNGVL
+469 NNGNGFL
-476 GSIKHFLRYE
+476 GSIKHFFRYE

-497 SYNDGMLSDDGL
+497 PYNDGMLSDDGL
-509 FIYEDNNKGFSDFCK
+509 FIYMGNENFEKFCK
-524 NIFEN
+524 NIFKD
-529 YTSGKNLKENLND
+529 YTSGGNLEENLND
-542 KYELKILEDDHK
+542 NYFNKLNDDSK
-554 SFYINDKE
+554 TFYINDE
-562 LNIIYIVVGHGTH
+562 NLNIIYIVVGHGTH
-575 LENKRNN
+575 LENKRYN
-582 PYNGYFENITK
+582 PYNEYFENITK
-593 NLNNI
+593 ILNNI
-598 EKKIEYK
+598 ENKNE
-605 WKQ
+605 

>member
-31 NIEENEVLTE
+31 ENNLNQNLTTVKYKE
-41 INFDDLKIF
+41 LNDF
-50 FQDILK
+50 FQTIKD
-56 KENKNIE
+56 NKDNE
-63 DISNK
+63 EGVLSL
-68 GEFSIKYIKHKN
+68 KYIKHKN
-80 ISLEQVEEFTQIKN
+80 ITVEQLEKFTQIKN
-94 YWNDG
+94 YWNTE
-99 KLEKLKKQIHF
+99 KLEKLKKQIQF

-118 YIEFLFRLKKL
+118 YIEFLLRLKKL

-168 FLNVTNNDLLNEDN
+168 FLNVTNNDLLNEDI
-182 RQMQFPI
+182 RKTQFPI

-200 SILTFFEN
+200 NILTFFEN

-217 SQAKYK
+217 SQVKYK

-242 YGHGVQQSAAAYNIA
+242 YGRGVQQSAAAYNIA
-257 LMLKELFKFDTEDFF
+257 LMLKDILKFDVNDFFENEEYNFLDIIETEDDNARF
-272 YEGKYSLL
+272 KDNS
-280 DIFESNG
+280 
-287 DKVGLKN
+287 
-294 NIEIIEQLEKVG
+294 EIIKQLEEVG
-306 ASAEKDVIML
+306 ASSEKNVLML

-329 FRSVRA
+329 FYAVRSQQKR
-335 VEKDI
+335 I

-357 VAIWKGNYEKFQELI
+357 VAIWKNKYGNFSVIEKTV
-372 DEKIVIKKNELQC
+372 KIKKDDLQC
-385 ILTHC
+385 VLTHC

-397 LPEYQI
+397 LSEYKLGKKDEI
-403 GNKEEV
+403 T
-409 IINTPQILKNLVN
+409 INTPQILKNVVN
-422 GNDGLGED
+422 EGDGLGED

-437 DKICGYKLNEIVDF
+437 NEICGYKLNEIVSF
-451 WKELTDKP
+451 WKKLTDRP

-476 GSIKHFLRYE
+476 GSIKHFFRFE

-497 SYNDGMLSDDGL
+497 PYNDGMLSDDGL
-509 FIYEDNNKGFSDFCK
+509 FVYEENNKGFSYFCK
-524 NIFEN
+524 KIFKD
-529 YTSGKNLKENLND
+529 YTSGEILNKNFSNNYDFD
-542 KYELKILEDDHK
+542 KLDDDYK
-554 SFYINDKE
+554 SFYINDKI

-575 LENKRNN
+575 IDNKRNN
-582 PYNGYFENITK
+582 PYDGYFENITK
-593 NLNNI
+593 ILN
-598 EKKIEYK
+598 KIEDK
-605 WKQ
+605 IE

>member
-41 INFDDLKIF
+41 IKFNDLKTF

-56 KENKNIE
+56 KENQNIE
-63 DISNK
+63 DINNK
-68 GEFSIKYIKHKN
+68 GEFSIKYIKHEN
-80 ISLEQVEEFTQIKN
+80 ISLKQVEDFTQIKN
-94 YWNDG
+94 YWNEE
-99 KLEKLKKQIHF
+99 KLGKLKKQIQF
-110 STIVSYPY
+110 SAIVSYPY
-118 YIEFLFRLKKL
+118 YIEFLLRLKKL
-129 LIDKKKSGI
+129 LIDKKNGI

-161 IVNRNGN
+161 IVNRNEN
-168 FLNVTNNDLLNEDN
+168 FLNVTNNDLLNKDN
-182 RQMQFPI
+182 RQTRFPI

-200 SILTFFEN
+200 NILTFFEN
-208 RLKIQFDDN
+208 RLKIQFEDD
-217 SQAKYK
+217 SQVKYK

-242 YGHGVQQSAAAYNIA
+242 YGRGVQQSAAAYNIA

-272 YEGKYSLL
+272 YEGEYSLL

-287 DKVGLKN
+287 DNARFKDN
-294 NIEIIEQLEKVG
+294 SEIIKQLEEVG
-306 ASAEKDVIML
+306 ASNEKDVIML

-335 VEKDI
+335 VENGI

-357 VAIWKGNYEKFQELI
+357 VAIWKGNYQNFQELI

-390 LIGDNKL
+390 LIGNNKL
-397 LPEYQI
+397 LPQKKYGEK
-403 GNKEEV
+403 GEV
-409 IINTPQILKNLVN
+409 TIDTPQILKNLVN

-437 DKICGYKLNEIVDF
+437 DEICGYKLNEIVSF
-451 WKELTDKP
+451 WKNLTGRP

-476 GSIKHFLRYE
+476 GSIKHFFRYE
-486 WDHLITSYFNS
+486 WDYLITSYFFS
-497 SYNDGMLSDDGL
+497 PYNDGMLSDDGL

-529 YTSGKNLKENLND
+529 YTSGENLKENLND
-542 KYELKILEDDHK
+542 NYELKILEDDHK

-562 LNIIYIVVGHGTH
+562 LNIFYIVVGHGTH

-593 NLNNI
+593 ILN
-598 EKKIEYK
+598 KIENK
-605 WKQ
+605 IE

>member
-41 INFDDLKIF
+41 IKFNDLKTF

-56 KENKNIE
+56 KENKNIK
-63 DISNK
+63 DINNK
-68 GEFSIKYIKHKN
+68 GVFSIKYIKREN
-80 ISLEQVEEFTQIKN
+80 ISLKQVEEFTQIKN
-94 YWNDG
+94 YWNEE
-99 KLEKLKKQIHF
+99 KIEKLKKQIQF

-118 YIEFLFRLKKL
+118 YIEFLLRLKKL
-129 LIDKKKSGI
+129 LKDKDERGI

-148 RSIHYPCGYNLRN
+148 RSIHYPCGYNLRRV
-161 IVNRNGN
+161 VNEKNN
-168 FLNVTNNDLLNEDN
+168 DFLNVTNNDQLNEYEP
-182 RQMQFPI
+182 QTQLPI
-189 FSNNNIFVKSN
+189 FSNNNIFARTN
-200 SILTFFEN
+200 NNILTFFEN
-208 RLKIQFDDN
+208 RLGINFNDN
-217 SQAKYK
+217 NKQSQYN

-242 YGHGVQQSAAAYNIA
+242 YGHGIRPAAVTYNIA
-257 LMLKELFKFDTEDFF
+257 LMLKDILKFDVNDFF
-272 YEGKYSLL
+272 ENEEYNFL
-280 DIFESNG
+280 DIIEAEDDNARFKDNS
-287 DKVGLKN
+287 
-294 NIEIIEQLEKVG
+294 EIIKQLEEVG
-306 ASAEKDVIML
+306 ASSEKNVLML

-329 FRSVRA
+329 FYAVRSQQKR
-335 VEKDI
+335 I

-357 VAIWKGNYEKFQELI
+357 VAIWKGNYQNFQELI

-385 ILTHC
+385 VLTHC

-409 IINTPQILKNLVN
+409 IINTSQILKDLVN

-437 DKICGYKLNEIVDF
+437 DQICGYKLNEIVSF
-451 WKELTDKP
+451 WKRLTENP

-476 GSIKHFLRYE
+476 GSIKHFFRYE

-497 SYNDGMLSDDGL
+497 PYNDGMLSDDGL
-509 FIYEDNNKGFSDFCK
+509 FIYEDNNKGFRDFCK
-524 NIFEN
+524 NIFKD
-529 YTSGKNLKENLND
+529 YTSGEILNKNFSNNYDFD
-542 KYELKILEDDHK
+542 KLDDDYK
-554 SFYINDKE
+554 SFYINDKI

-575 LENKRNN
+575 IDNKRNN
-582 PYNGYFENITK
+582 PYDGYFENITK
-593 NLNNI
+593 ILNNI
-598 EKKIEYK
+598 ENKIG
-605 WKQ
+605 

>member
-31 NIEENEVLTE
+31 GNNLNQNLTTVKYEELN
-41 INFDDLKIF
+41 DF
-50 FQDILK
+50 FQTIKDNNDN
-56 KENKNIE
+56 E
-63 DISNK
+63 K
-68 GEFSIKYIKHKN
+68 GVLSLKYIKHKD
-80 ISLEQVEEFTQIKN
+80 ITVEQLEEFTKIKN

-99 KLEKLKKQIHF
+99 KLEKLKEQIQF

-118 YIEFLFRLKKL
+118 YIEFLLRLKKL
-129 LIDKKKSGI
+129 LKDKDKRGI

-168 FLNVTNNDLLNEDN
+168 FLNVTNNDLLDKDN
-182 RQMQFPI
+182 RQMQLPL
-189 FSNNNIFVKSN
+189 FSNNNIFVKN
-200 SILTFFEN
+200 NNILTFFEN
-208 RLKIQFDDN
+208 RLKIKFDEN
-217 SQAKYK
+217 SQVKYK

-242 YGHGVQQSAAAYNIA
+242 YGRGVQQSAAAYNIA
-257 LMLKELFKFDTEDFF
+257 LMLKELFNFDTEDFF
-272 YEGKYSLL
+272 GNEEYNFL
-280 DIFESNG
+280 DI
-287 DKVGLKN
+287 
-294 NIEIIEQLEKVG
+294 IEIDDDNARFKDNSEIIKQLEEVG
-306 ASAEKDVIML
+306 ASNEKDVIML

-335 VEKDI
+335 EKKDI

-357 VAIWKGNYEKFQELI
+357 VAIWKENYQKFQELI

-390 LIGDNKL
+390 LIGNNKL
-397 LPEYQI
+397 LPQKNI
-403 GNKEEV
+403 GEKGEV
-409 IINTPQILKNLVN
+409 TIDTPQILKDLVN
-422 GNDGLGED
+422 GNNGLGED

-437 DKICGYKLNEIVDF
+437 DKICGYKLNEIVSF
-451 WKELTDKP
+451 WKKLTDQP

-476 GSIKHFLRYE
+476 GSIKHFFRYE

-497 SYNDGMLSDDGL
+497 PYNDGMLSDDGL

-524 NIFEN
+524 NIFKD
-529 YTSGKNLKENLND
+529 YTSGEILNKNFSNNYDFD
-542 KYELKILEDDHK
+542 KLDDDYK
-554 SFYINDKE
+554 SFYINDKI

-575 LENKRNN
+575 IDNKRNN
-582 PYNGYFENITK
+582 PYDGYFENITK
-593 NLNNI
+593 ILN
-598 EKKIEYK
+598 KIENK
-605 WKQ
+605 IE

>member
-31 NIEENEVLTE
+31 ENNLNQNLTTVKYEELNV
-41 INFDDLKIF
+41 F
-50 FQDILK
+50 FQTIKDNNDNEEGAL
-56 KENKNIE
+56 
-63 DISNK
+63 SL
-68 GEFSIKYIKHKN
+68 KYIKHKN
-80 ISLEQVEEFTQIKN
+80 ITVEQLKNFTQIKN
-94 YWNDG
+94 YWNEE
-99 KLEKLKKQIHF
+99 KIEKLKKQIQF

-118 YIEFLFRLKKL
+118 YIEFLLRLKKL
-129 LIDKKKSGI
+129 LKDKDERGI

-148 RSIHYPCGYNLRN
+148 RSIHYPCGYNLRRV
-161 IVNRNGN
+161 VNEKNN
-168 FLNVTNNDLLNEDN
+168 DFLNVTNNDQLNEYEP
-182 RQMQFPI
+182 QTQLPI
-189 FSNNNIFVKSN
+189 FSNNNIFARTN
-200 SILTFFEN
+200 NNILTFFEN
-208 RLKIQFDDN
+208 RLGINFNDN
-217 SQAKYK
+217 NKQSQYN

-242 YGHGVQQSAAAYNIA
+242 YGHGIRPAAVTYNIA
-257 LMLKELFKFDTEDFF
+257 LMLKDILKFDVNDFF
-272 YEGKYSLL
+272 ENEEYNFL
-280 DIFESNG
+280 DIIEAEDDNARFKDNS
-287 DKVGLKN
+287 
-294 NIEIIEQLEKVG
+294 EIIKQLEEVG
-306 ASAEKDVIML
+306 ASSEKNVLML

-329 FRSVRA
+329 FYAVRSQQKR
-335 VEKDI
+335 I

-357 VAIWKGNYEKFQELI
+357 VAIWKGNYQNFQELI

-385 ILTHC
+385 VLTHC

-409 IINTPQILKNLVN
+409 IINTPQILKDLVN

-437 DKICGYKLNEIVDF
+437 NKICGYKLNEIVSF
-451 WKELTDKP
+451 WKNLTENH

-476 GSIKHFLRYE
+476 GSIKHFFRYE
-486 WDHLITSYFNS
+486 WDSLITSYFNS
-497 SYNDGMLSDDGL
+497 PYNDGMLSDDGL
-509 FIYEDNNKGFSDFCK
+509 FFYMGNENFENFCK
-524 NIFEN
+524 NIFKD
-529 YTSGKNLKENLND
+529 YTSGKNLEEILND

-593 NLNNI
+593 ILN
-598 EKKIEYK
+598 KIEDK
-605 WKQ
+605 IE

>member
-1 MQLKIVQYFILLMLF
+1 MQLKIAQYFILLMLF

-31 NIEENEVLTE
+31 ENNLNQNLTTVKYEELN
-41 INFDDLKIF
+41 DF
-50 FQDILK
+50 FQTIKDNNDN
-56 KENKNIE
+56 E
-63 DISNK
+63 K
-68 GEFSIKYIKHKN
+68 GVLSLKYIKHKD
-80 ISLEQVEEFTQIKN
+80 ITVEQLEEFTKIKN

-99 KLEKLKKQIHF
+99 KLEKLKKQIQF

-118 YIEFLFRLKKL
+118 YIEFLLRLKKL
-129 LIDKKKSGI
+129 LKDNDDRGI

-168 FLNVTNNDLLNEDN
+168 FLNVTNNDLLNEDI
-182 RQMQFPI
+182 RKTQFPI

-200 SILTFFEN
+200 NILTFFEN
-208 RLKIQFDDN
+208 RLKIKFDDDN
-217 SQAKYK
+217 SQVKYK

-229 EYLAQLGN
+229 EYFAQLGN

-242 YGHGVQQSAAAYNIA
+242 YGRGVQQSAAAYNIA
-257 LMLKELFKFDTEDFF
+257 LMLKELFNFDTEDFF
-272 YEGKYSLL
+272 GNEEYNFL
-280 DIFESNG
+280 DI
-287 DKVGLKN
+287 
-294 NIEIIEQLEKVG
+294 IEIDDDNARFKDNSEIIKQLEEVG

-335 VEKDI
+335 VKKDI

-349 SGRVWELL
+349 SGRVWEILI
-357 VAIWKGNYEKFQELI
+357 AIWKDNYKNFRDLI
-372 DEKIVIKKNELQC
+372 GKESVIKNNELQC
-385 ILTHC
+385 VLTHC
-390 LIGDNKL
+390 LIGDNTL

-437 DKICGYKLNEIVDF
+437 DKICGYKLNEIVSF
-451 WKELTDKP
+451 WKNLTGRP

-469 NNGNGVL
+469 NNGNGFL
-476 GSIKHFLRYE
+476 GSIKHFFRYE

-497 SYNDGMLSDDGL
+497 PYNDGMLSDDGL
-509 FIYEDNNKGFSDFCK
+509 FFYMGNENFEIFCK
-524 NIFEN
+524 NIFKD
-529 YTSGKNLKENLND
+529 YTSGENLEEFLND

-593 NLNNI
+593 ILN
-598 EKKIEYK
+598 KIENK
-605 WKQ
+605 IE

>member
-22 DNYDFYKIE
+22 DNYDFPK
-31 NIEENEVLTE
+31 IEENNLTQNLTTVKYE
-41 INFDDLKIF
+41 ELNDFFQTISSNNNNDKDDNKKVFDLKYI
-50 FQDILK
+50 
-56 KENKNIE
+56 EYKNIT
-63 DISNK
+63 I
-68 GEFSIKYIKHKN
+68 
-80 ISLEQVEEFTQIKN
+80 EQLTNFTKIKN
-94 YWNDG
+94 YWNEE
-99 KLEKLKKQIHF
+99 KIKKLKEQIQF

-118 YIEFLFRLKKL
+118 YIEFLLRLKKL
-129 LIDKKKSGI
+129 LKDKDERGI

-161 IVNRNGN
+161 IVNRNEN
-168 FLNVTNNDLLNEDN
+168 FLNVTNNDLLNKDN
-182 RQMQFPI
+182 RQTRFPI

-200 SILTFFEN
+200 NILTFFEN
-208 RLKIQFDDN
+208 RLKIQFDDD
-217 SQAKYK
+217 SQVKYK

-229 EYLAQLGN
+229 EYLAQLGD

-272 YEGKYSLL
+272 YEGEYSLL

-294 NIEIIEQLEKVG
+294 NTEIIKQLETVG

-335 VEKDI
+335 VKKDI

-357 VAIWKGNYEKFQELI
+357 VAIWKENYQNFQELI

-390 LIGDNKL
+390 LIGNNKL
-397 LPEYQI
+397 LPQKNI
-403 GNKEEV
+403 GEKGEV
-409 IINTPQILKNLVN
+409 TIDTPQILKNLVN

-451 WKELTDKP
+451 WKELTGRP

-476 GSIKHFLRYE
+476 GSIKHFFRYE
-486 WDHLITSYFNS
+486 WDYLITSYFNS
-497 SYNDGMLSDDGL
+497 PYNDGMLSDDGL
-509 FIYEDNNKGFSDFCK
+509 FVYEDNNKGFSDFCK
-524 NIFEN
+524 KIFKD
-529 YTSGKNLKENLND
+529 YTSGEILNKNFSNNYDFD
-542 KYELKILEDDHK
+542 KLEDDPK
-554 SFYINDKE
+554 TFYINDKT

-593 NLNNI
+593 ILN
-598 EKKIEYK
+598 KIENK
-605 WKQ
+605 IE

>member
-31 NIEENEVLTE
+31 ENNLNQNLTTVKYKE
-41 INFDDLKIF
+41 LNDF
-50 FQDILK
+50 FQTIKD
-56 KENKNIE
+56 NKDNE
-63 DISNK
+63 EGVLSL
-68 GEFSIKYIKHKN
+68 KYIKHKN
-80 ISLEQVEEFTQIKN
+80 ITVEQLEKFTQIKN
-94 YWNDG
+94 YWNTE
-99 KLEKLKKQIHF
+99 KLEKLKKQIQF

-118 YIEFLFRLKKL
+118 YIEFLLRLKKL

-168 FLNVTNNDLLNEDN
+168 FLNVTNNDLLNEDI
-182 RQMQFPI
+182 RKTQFPI

-200 SILTFFEN
+200 NILTFFEN

-217 SQAKYK
+217 SQVKYK

-242 YGHGVQQSAAAYNIA
+242 YGRGVQQSAAAYNIA
-257 LMLKELFKFDTEDFF
+257 LMLKELFNFDTEDFF
-272 YEGKYSLL
+272 GNEEYNFL
-280 DIFESNG
+280 DI
-287 DKVGLKN
+287 
-294 NIEIIEQLEKVG
+294 IEIDDDNARFKDNSEIIKQLEEVG

-335 VEKDI
+335 VKKNI

-357 VAIWKGNYEKFQELI
+357 VAMWKGNYEKFQELI

-422 GNDGLGED
+422 GNNGLGED

-437 DKICGYKLNEIVDF
+437 NEICGYKLNEIVSF
-451 WKELTDKP
+451 WKKLTDRP

-476 GSIKHFLRYE
+476 GSIKHFFKYE

-497 SYNDGMLSDDGL
+497 PYNDGMLSDDGL
-509 FIYEDNNKGFSDFCK
+509 FIYEDNNKGFRDFCK
-524 NIFEN
+524 NIFKD
-529 YTSGKNLKENLND
+529 YTSGEILNKNFSNNYDFD
-542 KYELKILEDDHK
+542 KLDDDYK
-554 SFYINDKE
+554 SFYINDKI

-575 LENKRNN
+575 IDNKRNN
-582 PYNGYFENITK
+582 PYDGYFENITK
-593 NLNNI
+593 ILN
-598 EKKIEYK
+598 KIEDK
-605 WKQ
+605 IE